1 MPRGRWFGL
10 ATAVVLAAVAAACST
25 GEGSASAQARSAALA
40 REVAGPVGPPDAARL
55 PLLFVHGTL
64 GSGDQFESQAQRF
77 TSNGYPADRISAF
90 DYDASSWGNPLDKVF
105 PQLDTKI
112 QDLLRATGAKKV
124 DLVGQAEGA
133 ELTERY
139 LASSA
144 SRAGRVAH
152 LISVEG
158 SLASGPPRGVPML
171 TVWGT
176 GDPTRRVPGAS
187 NVRFPDQER
196 NRLLTS
202 TGTFR
207 EMFRFLTGTE
217 PFTTDVVA
225 EKGQIE
231 ISGRALL
238 FPANTGVAKARLEV
252 YQLDPKTGKRLPKG
266 LRGLFTLAAD
276 GSWGPFRADGT
287 ATYEFAVVRS
297 GEPVHHFYYQPFR
310 RTDRLVRLLTSRP
323 DQEIGGGMK
332 TDAKQTD
339 LVVSRGLEWWGDQG
353 GDSDILTVDG
363 TNVLSPGV
371 APRSKL
377 ALAVY
382 LFDRDADGVS
392 DVMAPIPDY
401 FGIGFIT
408 GADLHIPAG
417 DRSVEVAVTPRGQAA
432 HRAVLRVP
440 AWPSDTDRVTVHF
453 RDDD

>member
-10 ATAVVLAAVAAACST
+10 AAVVLVAVTAACST
-25 GEGSASAQARSAALA
+25 SEGSAGAQARSAALA

-55 PLLFVHGTL
+55 PLLFVHGSL

-77 TSNGYPADRISAF
+77 TSNGYPADRIAAF
-90 DYDASSWGNPLDKVF
+90 DYDGSVSDIPLDKIF
-105 PQLDTKI
+105 PQLDAKI

-133 ELTERY
+133 GITERY

-144 SRAGRVAH
+144 SRANRVAH

-171 TVWGT
+171 AIWGI

-196 NRLLTS
+196 TRLLTS

-231 ISGRALL
+231 ISGRVLL
-238 FPANTGVAKARLEV
+238 YPANTGVGRARLEV
-252 YQLDPKTGKRLPKG
+252 YRLDPKTGRRLPKG
-266 LRGLFTLAAD
+266 LGGLFTLTDD
-276 GSWGPFRADGT
+276 GSWGPLRADGT
-287 ATYEFAVVRS
+287 TPYEFAVVRS

-323 DQEIGGGMK
+323 GEEVGGGMK
-332 TDAKQTD
+332 TDPKQTD
-339 LVVSRGLEWWGDQG
+339 LVVSRALEWWGDQG
-353 GDSDILTVDG
+353 RNSDILTVDG
-363 TNVLSPGV
+363 TNVLSSAV

-392 DVMAPIPDY
+392 DVMVPIPDY

-417 DRSVEVAVTPRGQAA
+417 DRSVEVVVTPRGQAA

-440 AWPSDTDRVTVHF
+440 AWPSDTDRVTLHF
-453 RDDD
+453 RDDN